1 MMYAVILF
9 LSRRGCSVFSF
20 AHAPFEIHDFLQ
32 IAVDDLIEM
41 PFVGVH
47 CGGSHVRCVL
57 VCGLVIFE
65 PMRDFL
71 VVWSVCDGSACER

>member
-1 MMYAVILF
+1 MMYRTVLVAH
-9 LSRRGCSVFSF
+9 GCSVFSF

-47 CGGSHVRCVL
+47 CGGSMSVCVL
-57 VCGLVIFE
+57 VCGSVGRPI
-65 PMRDFL
+65 RDFL
-71 VVWSVCDGSACER
+71 IVERL